1 MMKCT
6 RCKKRLPLGL
16 SFTCACGAVHCVS
29 CRLPEVHACPVE
41 EKAVVILP
49 KVVAPK
55 VEKI

>member
-1 MMKCT
+1 MKCAC
-6 RCKKRLPLGL
+6 CKKKVQLGL
-16 SFTCACGAVHCVS
+16 SFTCICGGVHCVT

-41 EKAVVILP
+41 EKVAVILP